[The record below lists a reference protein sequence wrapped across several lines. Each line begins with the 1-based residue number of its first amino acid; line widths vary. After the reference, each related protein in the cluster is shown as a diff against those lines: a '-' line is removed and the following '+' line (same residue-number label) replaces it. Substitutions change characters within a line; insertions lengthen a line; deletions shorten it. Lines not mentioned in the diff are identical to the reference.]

1 MTPLENPT
9 TVVPPPTMMVLN
21 KVCLTICNTQHG
33 VFFSLTLA
41 NLFLMQEC
49 ELEIRK
55 RVYVYTWIIV
65 SKYVVKN
72 EGRVSPSQR
81 NEL

>member
-1 MTPLENPT
+1 
-9 TVVPPPTMMVLN
+9 
-21 KVCLTICNTQHG
+21 
-33 VFFSLTLA
+33 
-41 NLFLMQEC
+41 MQEC

>member
-21 KVCLTICNTQHG
+21 KVCLTIRNTQHG
-33 VFFSLTLA
+33 VLFSLTFA